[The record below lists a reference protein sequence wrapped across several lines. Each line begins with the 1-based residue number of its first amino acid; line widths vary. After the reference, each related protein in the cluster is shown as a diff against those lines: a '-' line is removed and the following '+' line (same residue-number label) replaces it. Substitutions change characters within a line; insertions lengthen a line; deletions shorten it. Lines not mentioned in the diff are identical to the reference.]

1 MCYLSQ
7 LRIHLFKFFFFFLSF
22 TFTTTCS
29 LFEAQAHASTQEP
42 VVRACHVTTCRERSR
57 TSRKYIR
64 VTERVTNFRNWLTWL
79 WRLASQKSDVPVLM
93 PPGKRISYSRESLPF
108 ALVSPQVG
116 WGPPTL
122 GRAVCLTQ
130 PTNSHVHLIHKHP
143 HRHTRIMFKST
154 TGHRG

>member
-7 LRIHLFKFFFFFLSF
+7 LRIHLFKFFFFFFFKFYFHS
-22 TFTTTCS
+22 TCS
-29 LFEAQAHASTQEP
+29 LFGAQAHASTQGTGGQGMSCNYLQ
-42 VVRACHVTTCRERSR
+42 RRSR

-64 VTERVTNFRNWLTWL
+64 VTERVTDFRNWLTWL

-93 PPGKRISYSRESLPF
+93 PPGKRISYSESLPF

-130 PTNSHVHLIHKHP
+130 PTNSHVHLIHKHLTDTP
-143 HRHTRIMFKST
+143 E
-154 TGHRG
+154 